1 MGIAE
6 WLEQLGLAQYAQAFA
21 DNDITPD
28 LVPDLTKED
37 LVEIGVK
44 SIGHR
49 RLILRAA
56 EAVRHGKEPA
66 AAAPAANPQPAQ
78 SPATPGASAER
89 RQLTVLFCDLV
100 GSTALAASLDPEE
113 MTAVA
118 DRYQRTVA
126 SEAQRIGGHIA
137 EYLGDGIVAYFGYP
151 RAQENEPERAVR
163 TALAIVAAV
172 GKLTGPDGQPLAC
185 RIGIATGLVVVGDLF
200 QSVNQQR
207 DNVVGDTPNL
217 AARLQSVAQPNQIV
231 IAPETRRQLGRLFEF
246 SSLGNQEVKG
256 IQGTVEAWAVTGEA
270 ENEGRFRAMHDST
283 PIVGR
288 APEINLL
295 MSRWQAATNGHC
307 EVVLVSGEP
316 GIGKSRVVE
325 EVISKVEAEG
335 GAVHRFYC
343 SSFHTSAAYYP
354 IASYLARAAG
364 IVHGDT
370 PDGRLDKLDALIA
383 SLGMDPANAAP
394 LLAPVLSLPSGDRY
408 PPPDLAPTAIKSA
421 TFAVLARMLFAAS
434 AGRPSLVVIEDT
446 HWADPSTR
454 EAIEHLAEYAA
465 GEPLMLLAAFR
476 PEDEAAWQALT
487 AHATKLEL
495 SRLTMDGCD
504 DVIRNLMGGKP
515 LPANVRDEILQKAD
529 GIPLFVEEITKT
541 LLESD
546 MLQEVDG
553 SYVLMVPIAALTV
566 PSTLKD
572 SLSSRLDRLSIVK
585 EIAQIGSVIGRRF
598 SGPMLAAVSGYTA
611 DALASALNALVEAEI
626 VFPSGT
632 SETPVYTFKHAL
644 IRDAAYESLLNARRI
659 VLHARVAEAVEQ
671 HFPEILQSDPQL
683 VATHLELAHQND
695 QAVPYWLRAGQ
706 QAMAAAAIVEA
717 TQHLGRGLPLIDNV
731 PTGQRRDELECE
743 LRTVLGLAHIS
754 LQGWQAPDVAE
765 HLAPAYEIGS
775 RLGQTDNLL
784 MAGYGLWIH
793 WLNRA
798 DFAESQRWINRA
810 KTDFGNIGSDDWALL
825 IPTMQVVQETWVGNF
840 AGAEA
845 QANLVRELYDP
856 AKHGRF
862 VYMFGNDPRVMA
874 AGFQSWMSWLSGALE
889 KAERERLEC
898 ERYSEAVN
906 HPFDR
911 SWQLM
916 PGSLVA
922 YHSGNEEAFSA
933 NVEKALEIGE
943 QQRIPFVQMLLGPIW
958 VGLGHIMNQRWREAV
973 EIMPG
978 PIGGWRAMGGGVAI
992 PFWEGEQATAHMH
1005 LGEFDQA
1012 KGLVSQAI
1020 AAAEHTGE
1028 VWYGPELYRIKGEIL
1043 LAEDAGAKSEA
1054 EQQFR
1059 KAMSWAEERG
1069 AHTLA
1074 ERARQSLAEYGLT
1087 G

>member
-1 MGIAE
+1 MAITE
-6 WLEQLGLAQYAQAFA
+6 WLEQLGLVQYAQAFT
-21 DNDITPD
+21 DNHITLDI
-28 LVPDLTKED
+28 VPDLTKDD
-37 LVEIGVK
+37 LIEIGVK

-49 RLILRAA
+49 RQILRAA
-56 EAVRHGKEPA
+56 EALRDGEGSAAAAHPA
-66 AAAPAANPQPAQ
+66 AAQ
-78 SPATPGASAER
+78 TPEQTPTTGTPAER
-89 RQLTVLFCDLV
+89 RQLTVMFCDLV

-118 DRYQRTVA
+118 DLYQRTVA
-126 SEAQRIGGHIA
+126 AEVQRIGGHIA
-137 EYLGDGIVAYFGYP
+137 EYLGDGIVSYFGYP

-172 GKLTGPDGQPLAC
+172 GKLKGPDGKPLAC

-200 QSVNQQR
+200 HSVNQQR

-217 AARLQSVAQPNQIV
+217 AARLQSAAQPNQIV
-231 IAPETRRQLGRLFEF
+231 IAPETRRQVGRLFELT
-246 SSLGNQEVKG
+246 SLGLLEVKG
-256 IQGTVEAWAVTGEA
+256 LRGSLEAWVVTGEA
-270 ENEGRFRAMHDST
+270 ANEGRFRAMHDAT
-283 PIVGR
+283 PVVGR
-288 APEINLL
+288 SPEINLL
-295 MSRWQAATNGHC
+295 MSRWQGATKGHC
-307 EVVLVSGEP
+307 EIALVSGEA
-316 GIGKSRVVE
+316 GIGKSRVIE
-325 EVISKVEAEG
+325 EVVSKVEEQGA
-335 GAVHRFYC
+335 AVHRFYC

-354 IASYLARAAG
+354 IASYMERAAG

-383 SLGMDPANAAP
+383 SLGMAAADVGA

-408 PPPDLAPTAIKSA
+408 PPPNMAPTAIKSA

-434 AGRPSLVVIEDT
+434 GGRPALIVIEDT
-446 HWADPSTR
+446 HWADPTTR
-454 EAIEHLAEYAA
+454 EMIEYLADCASA
-465 GEPLMLLAAFR
+465 EPVMLLAAFR
-476 PEDEAAWQALT
+476 PEDEASWQALN
-487 AHATKLEL
+487 ARATKLEL
-495 SRLTMDGCD
+495 SRLTAEGCE
-504 DVIRNLMGGKP
+504 DVIRNLTGGKL
-515 LPANVRDEILQKAD
+515 LPQGVRDEILQKAD

-546 MLQEVDG
+546 MLREQDG
-553 SYVLMVPIAALTV
+553 AYVLTVPMAALSV

-598 SGPMLAAVSGYTA
+598 TGPMLAAVSGYTA
-611 DALASALNALVEAEI
+611 EALAAALDALVEAEI
-626 VFPSGT
+626 VFRSGS
-632 SETPVYTFKHAL
+632 SETSTYIFKHAL

-659 VLHARVAEAVEQ
+659 GLHARVAEVVEQ
-671 HFPEILQSDPQL
+671 QFPEILQSDPQL
-683 VATHLELAHQND
+683 VATHLELAQQNE

-717 TQHLGRGLPLIDNV
+717 TKHLGRGLALIDDV
-731 PTGQRRDELECE
+731 PSGQKRDELECE

-765 HLAPAYEIGS
+765 HLTPAYEIGS
-775 RLGQTDNLL
+775 QLGQTDNLL
-784 MAGYGLWIH
+784 MASYGLWIH

-810 KTDFGNIGSDDWALL
+810 KTDFGNIGSDDWGLL

-845 QANLVRELYDP
+845 QANQVRELYDP

-862 VYMFGNDPRVMA
+862 VYMFGNDPLVMA
-874 AGFQSWMSWLSGALE
+874 AGFQSWTTWLSGHFE

-916 PGSLVA
+916 PGSLVT
-922 YHSGNEEAFSA
+922 YHSGNEAAFSA
-933 NVEKALEIGE
+933 NVEKTLQIGE

-992 PFWEGEQATAHMH
+992 PFWEDEQATAHMH

-1020 AAAEHTGE
+1020 AAAEQTGE

-1043 LAEDAGAKSEA
+1043 LAENAGAMAEA
-1054 EQQFR
+1054 EQHFR
-1059 KAMSWAEERG
+1059 KALTWAEDLG
-1069 AHTLA
+1069 AHALA
-1074 ERARQSLAEYGLT
+1074 GRARQSLAEYGLT